1 MEKNVKH
8 IIREVDPEHCSFSLY
23 FDCDGLTGTGGDYCY
38 NLFII
43 DDARKLSGFNSEEY
57 ANIQEEI
64 EDLLEIYED
73 IVNESMYAEYPS
85 LAEMLVDFNLID
97 NINNTKRVK
106 KFSDFF
112 KNCSDT
118 HSTERTADY
127 LTLKTGKEW
136 KVESAYGY
144 CQGDYVEIVY
154 CPEHYTG
161 GVKHYGEIWLGAAKE
176 FCTIE
181 LDENGEE
188 VDACYGYIVADCQ
201 AFKDEDYKKLVCE
214 WAGLDEADTRLELI
228 DGSKTYTVYKY
239 RTV

>member
-8 IIREVDPEHCSFSLY
+8 IIREVDPEHYSFSLY
-23 FDCDGLTGTGGDYCY
+23 FDGDGLTGAGGDYCY

-136 KVESAYGY
+136 KVENAYGY
-144 CQGDYVEIVY
+144 CQGDYVEIVH

-161 GVKHYGEIWLGAAKE
+161 GAKL
-176 FCTIE
+176 FCCT
-181 LDENGEE
+181 
-188 VDACYGYIVADCQ
+188 
-201 AFKDEDYKKLVCE
+201 
-214 WAGLDEADTRLELI
+214 
-228 DGSKTYTVYKY
+228 
-239 RTV
+239 